1 MKKIISSF
9 KIILVSLTILL
20 FNQNIYSQ
28 GSTSLVRAGLRSS
41 TYGFSSFPDSAWW
54 YNASTDMAL
63 NFSEETSPAVIWI
76 LGYTTNSGC
85 YLNFPNPTPGTS
97 YSKISF
103 GSSDK
108 NKKFLDDFD
117 SNGVKVWLQVEPGFA
132 DVSTLIDLV
141 LTQYGHHKS
150 VIGFGVDVEWYKTSN
165 DNNNEGVAVT
175 DEEAIA
181 WSAKIKSYNDE
192 YLLFTKHWLISK
204 MPPTFRDDIVFV
216 DDSQIFDKMD
226 DMMDEFEDWGKAFTP
241 AKVAFQYGYS
251 SDKKWWGNL
260 SNPPKEI
267 GDEILRRCPNTTD
280 LYWVDFT
287 AYEIWPKNFT
297 PTSVDDTKEV
307 KPEKFL
313 LNQNFPNPFN
323 PTTTIKYTIPKV
335 EATHDLSLQ
344 LKVYDVLGEE
354 IATLVNKKQQPGTY
368 NVQFDAQHLTSGI
381 YYYQLKTESFI
392 QTRKMIV
399 LK

>member
-1 MKKIISSF
+1 M
-9 KIILVSLTILL
+9 LL
-20 FNQNIYSQ
+20 SNQNIFSQ
-28 GSTSLVRAGLRSS
+28 ELPSLVRAGLRSS

-54 YNASTDMAL
+54 YNAPADMAS

-103 GSSDK
+103 ASSDK
-108 NKKFLDDFD
+108 NKKYLDDFD

-141 LTQYGHHKS
+141 LTQYGHYKC
-150 VIGFGVDVEWYKTSN
+150 VVGFGVDVEWYKTSD

-181 WSAKIKSYNDE
+181 WSAKIKTYNDE

-251 SDKKWWGNL
+251 SDKKWWKNL

-267 GDEILRRCPNTTD
+267 GDEILRRCPNTAD

-287 AYEIWPKNFT
+287 AYDIWPEDFI
-297 PTSVDDTKEV
+297 PTSVKDEKEIIH
-307 KPEKFL
+307 EKFL
-313 LNQNFPNPFN
+313 LNQNYPNPFN
-323 PTTTIKYTIPKV
+323 PTTTIKYIIPIVKT
-335 EATHDLSLQ
+335 THELSLQ
-344 LKVYDVLGEE
+344 LKVYDVLGKEVV
-354 IATLVNKKQQPGTY
+354 ALVNEKKSSGVY
-368 NVQFDAQHLTSGI
+368 EVEFDASELTTGI
-381 YYYQLKTESFI
+381 YFYTLSSGNFVQTKKMLLLK
-392 QTRKMIV
+392 
-399 LK
+399 